1 LDIQWVY
8 LKESLEIYFVFKL
21 FFTGGALAV
30 HVAKECPSMI
40 KALCVID
47 VVEGE
52 KTSFSYR
59 IFSLCLF
66 IGSALESLNSM
77 QCFLTSRPKQ
87 FSTPQQAIEYMV
99 RSGQVRN
106 VESARVSIIG
116 QIQPIVTTIQS
127 NETDSSTIPSNSTIP
142 VVSHLCETVQE
153 EEEEEEDNEQK
164 SSINIQQSTTAND
177 TNKYTWRID
186 LSKTEQF
193 WKGWFSGL

>member
-1 LDIQWVY
+1 
-8 LKESLEIYFVFKL
+8 
-21 FFTGGALAV
+21 
-30 HVAKECPSMI
+30 
-40 KALCVID
+40 
-47 VVEGE
+47 
-52 KTSFSYR
+52 
-59 IFSLCLF
+59 
-66 IGSALESLNSM
+66 
-77 QCFLTSRPKQ
+77 
-87 FSTPQQAIEYMV
+87 MV

-127 NETDSSTIPSNSTIP
+127 NETDSSTIPSNSTLP

-153 EEEEEEDNEQK
+153 EDEEEEENEQK
-164 SSINIQQSTTAND
+164 SSINIQQSTTTND